1 MKPLPDPDFTLSW
14 AARQRLRVAI
24 TLAGWLAVGALLW
37 VLATLAAAMLTARPA
52 QAATAVDLAPAN
64 APPHAQQPGSA
75 EALTLLQWSLA
86 AVALGNLLLSI
97 STWNAARH
105 KVATARLDALED
117 DIRERQLEFEVALAR
132 LTIQVDTAPTHDHLA
147 TVYGAVNAVGS
158 KVDQMIGA
166 QDQTRALLQQLLQQ
180 QLRH

>member
-1 MKPLPDPDFTLSW
+1 MKPLPDPDFTLTW
-14 AARQRLRVAI
+14 AARRRLRTVLNM
-24 TLAGWLAVGALLW
+24 TLFLALLW
-37 VLATLAAAMLTARPA
+37 VLVTLIGAMLPAQGA
-52 QAATAVDLAPAN
+52 QAAQLAPAVN
-64 APPHAQQPGSA
+64 LALAAAPPHAERPGQA
-75 EALTLLQWSLA
+75 EAITLLQWGLA
-86 AVALGNLLLSI
+86 VVALGNLLLSI
-97 STWNAARH
+97 GTWIAARH

-132 LTIQVDTAPTHDHLA
+132 LTMQADTAPNHDHLA
-147 TVYGAVNAVGS
+147 AVYGAVNAVGS